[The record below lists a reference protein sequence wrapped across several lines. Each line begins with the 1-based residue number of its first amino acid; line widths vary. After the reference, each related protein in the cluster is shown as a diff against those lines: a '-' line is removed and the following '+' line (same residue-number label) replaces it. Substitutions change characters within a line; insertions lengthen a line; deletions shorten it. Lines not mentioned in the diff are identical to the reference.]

1 MLRGTKKSP
10 LPLGCGEMGER
21 IRDFD
26 WQSHPFGPPQDWD
39 PALLAALGICLN
51 SSVPTAIY
59 WGPELRLL
67 YNDAWSS
74 IPAERHPWAL
84 GRPAHEVWK
93 DIWPVVGPQLERV
106 VTDAVG
112 FSASDQVLL
121 FERHGQTVETYW
133 NYSLTPILDAEGAV
147 LGVFNQ
153 GNETT
158 SIVAATRA
166 RAAETEKLRETFAQ
180 APGAIA
186 VLRGPDHRFEIA
198 NAAYIE
204 LIGGR
209 EAIVG
214 MTLVDVLP
222 EVVEQG
228 FVKLLDSV
236 FENGEPY
243 VGDGVAVELLR
254 NKVRETRILDFVYQP
269 MRNSA
274 GAVDGIFVQATD
286 RTERMTAEKA
296 LVDGLKRR
304 AFLDDLHTQ
313 TQSLTHADAIL
324 EKTTAMLGRHLN
336 ASICAYADMD
346 ADEDGFT
353 IRGDWAAEGS
363 RTIVGRYRLQDF
375 GELAV
380 GMLRAGKPL
389 IISDNRREIAPHEAA
404 TFQAIGITA
413 TVCMPLLKQGR
424 LTALMAAHH
433 NHAHAWTPEEVALI
447 RDVTERSWAHVE
459 RVKTEQALRESED
472 RLRLATEAAL
482 IGTWDFDPATRVLK
496 WDVRCKALFG
506 LGPGAEISYEGSFLA
521 GLHPDDLVRTDAA
534 VRAAIAPGGS
544 PDYDIEYRT
553 IGIEDGVERW
563 IAAKGTAL
571 FDGNRAVR
579 FIGTV
584 LDITARKRA
593 ERRFELVN
601 KIGAAVAAERNIDKI
616 VQQITDAGVELTG
629 AEFGAFFYNKLDE
642 NGESFMLYS
651 LSGVPREH
659 FDRFPMPRNTAVFA
673 PTFSGESV
681 VRSDDIRA
689 DPRYGKNSPHSGMPE
704 GHLPVVSYLA
714 VPVIS
719 SSGEVIGGLFFGHKE
734 KGVFRQ
740 EHEMLLSGLAGQA
753 ATAIDNSRLI
763 AELQGVNATLEQRVS
778 AEVAERTRTEEQLR
792 QSQKMEAIGQL
803 TGGIAHDFNNMLAV
817 ILGGLNLA
825 QRRLDRGDTDVKR
838 YIDGAV
844 DGAKRAASLTQRLL
858 AFSRQQPLEPI
869 SLDANK
875 LVNAMTELL
884 ARSLGDHIQVET
896 VLTPGLWRCFIDP
909 VQLESAVLN
918 LAVNARD
925 AMPNGGKLS
934 IETANAAVDGR
945 IAREYALP
953 EGQYVQIAV
962 TDSGTGMS
970 ADVIT
975 RAFDPFFTTK
985 AVGKGSGLG
994 LSQVFGFVRQSGGQV
1009 KLYSEI
1015 DVGTTVK
1022 LYLPRHSG
1030 RDEPG
1035 NVGAVITEQSSGNAS
1050 EIVLVVEDEERVRNY
1065 SVEALKELGYIVIVA
1080 DGPRDALRI
1089 IESGQRVDLLFT
1101 DVVMP
1106 EMNGRQLAD
1115 RALALLPTLSVL
1127 YTTGY
1132 TRNAVVHNGVLDAG
1146 TAFLP
1151 KPFTVDQLGV
1161 KIRQVLDR

>member
-1 MLRGTKKSP
+1 MLRGIEPSP

-21 IRDFD
+21 IREFD
-26 WQSHPFGPPQDWD
+26 WQLHPFGPPQEWNA
-39 PALLAALGICLN
+39 ALLAALGICLN

-93 DIWPVVGPQLERV
+93 DIWPVVGPQFESV
-106 VTDAVG
+106 VANAVG
-112 FSASDQVLL
+112 LSVFDQVLL
-121 FERHGQTVETYW
+121 LERQGKTVETYW
-133 NYSLTPILDAEGAV
+133 NYSFTPILDAEGAV

-158 SIVAATRA
+158 LIVAAARE

-198 NAAYIE
+198 NSAYIE

-209 EAIVG
+209 DDIVG
-214 MTLVDVLP
+214 LTLSEALP
-222 EVVEQG
+222 EVVDQG
-228 FVKLLDSV
+228 FVHLLDRV
-236 FENGEPY
+236 FQTGEPY
-243 VGDGVAVELLR
+243 VGEGVIVELLR
-254 NKVRETRILDFVYQP
+254 NDVREKRVLDFVYQP
-269 MRNSA
+269 MRNAA
-274 GAVDGIFVQATD
+274 GAVDGIFVQAAD
-286 RTERMTAEKA
+286 RTERTKAEKA
-296 LVDGLKRR
+296 RVDGLQRR
-304 AFLDDLHTQ
+304 AFLDDLHSQ
-313 TQSLTHADAIL
+313 AQSLTHADAIL
-324 EKTTAMLGRHLN
+324 EKTTEMLAKHLN

-363 RTIVGRYRLQDF
+363 KTVVGRYRLQDF

-380 GMLRAGKPL
+380 GMLRAGNPL
-389 IISDNRREIAPHEAA
+389 IITDNRSEIAPHEAA

-413 TVCMPLLKQGR
+413 TVCMPLLKSGR

-433 NHAHAWTPEEVALI
+433 NHPHAWTPEEVALI

-459 RVKTEQALRESED
+459 RVKAEQAFRESED

-482 IGTWDFDPATRVLK
+482 IGTWDFDPATRELK
-496 WDVRCKALFG
+496 WDARCKALFG
-506 LGPGAEISYEGSFLA
+506 LGPDAQVSYEDSFLA

-534 VRAAIAPGGS
+534 VRAAIALGGS

-563 IAAKGTAL
+563 IAARGTAL

-584 LDITARKRA
+584 LDITGRKRA

-601 KIGAAVAAERNIDKI
+601 EIGAAVAAERNIDKI

-642 NGESFMLYS
+642 NGESLMLYS

-689 DPRYGKNSPHSGMPE
+689 DPRYGKNPPHRGMPE

-740 EHEMLLSGLAGQA
+740 EHEVLLSGLAGQA

-763 AELQGVNATLEQRVS
+763 AELQRVNATLEQRVS

-817 ILGGLNLA
+817 VLGGLNLA
-825 QRRLDRGDTDVKR
+825 QRRLDRGETDVKK
-838 YIDGAV
+838 YIDGAI

-884 ARSLGDHIQVET
+884 ARTLGDHIQVET
-896 VLTPGLWRCFIDP
+896 VLTPGLWRCFIDQ

-934 IETANAAVDGR
+934 IETANAAVDGK

-962 TDSGTGMS
+962 TDSGTGMNE
-970 ADVIT
+970 DVIA

-994 LSQVFGFVRQSGGQV
+994 LSQVFGFVRQSGGHV

-1030 RDEPG
+1030 RDDPDNAG
-1035 NVGAVITEQSSGNAS
+1035 TVLTEQSYRNPN

-1065 SVEALKELGYIVIVA
+1065 SVEALKELGYVVIAA

-1089 IESGQRVDLLFT
+1089 IENGQRVDLLFT

-1106 EMNGRQLAD
+1106 EINGRQLAD
-1115 RALALLPTLSVL
+1115 RALALLPTLKVL

-1146 TAFLP
+1146 TAFLS
-1151 KPFTVDQLGV
+1151 KPFTIDQLAA

>member
-1 MLRGTKKSP
+1 MLRGTRSP

-21 IRDFD
+21 IREFD
-26 WQSHPFGPPQDWD
+26 WRSHPFGPPEDWD
-39 PALLAALGICLN
+39 PALLAAVGICLN

-59 WGPELRLL
+59 WGRELRLL

-84 GRPAHEVWK
+84 GRPASEVWK

-106 VTDAVG
+106 MADAVG
-112 FSASDQVLL
+112 FSVSDQLLL
-121 FERHGQTVETYW
+121 FQRQGQMLETYW
-133 NYSLTPILDAEGAV
+133 NYSFTPILNSAGAV

-186 VLRGPDHRFEIA
+186 VLRGSDHRFEIA
-198 NAAYIE
+198 NAAYTE

-209 EAIVG
+209 EGIVG
-214 MTLVDVLP
+214 MALVDVLP
-222 EVVEQG
+222 EVVDQG
-228 FVKLLDSV
+228 FVKLLDRV
-236 FENGEPY
+236 FQTGESY
-243 VGDGVAVELLR
+243 VGEGVAVELLR
-254 NKVRETRILDFVYQP
+254 NNVRETRILDFVYQP

-286 RTERMTAEKA
+286 RTERMRAEKA

-313 TQSLTHADAIL
+313 TQSLTHADAIP
-324 EKTTAMLGRHLN
+324 EKTTEMLGRHLN

-353 IRGDWAAEGS
+353 IRGDWAAKGFK
-363 RTIVGRYRLQDF
+363 TIVGRYRLQDF

-380 GMLRAGKPL
+380 GVLRAGKPL
-389 IISDNRREIAPHEAA
+389 VIGDNRQEIAPHEAA

-433 NHAHAWTPEEVALI
+433 SQAHTWTQEEVVLI
-447 RDVTERSWAHVE
+447 REVTERSWAHVE
-459 RVKTEQALRESED
+459 RVKAEQALRESED

-482 IGTWDFDPATRVLK
+482 IGTWDFDPATRELK

-506 LGPGAEISYEGSFLA
+506 LGPDAEISYEGSFLA

-553 IGIEDGVERW
+553 IGIEDGIERW

-571 FDGNRAVR
+571 FDGNRAFR

-584 LDITARKRA
+584 LDVTARKRA
-593 ERRFELVN
+593 ERRFDLVN
-601 KIGAAVAAERNIDKI
+601 EIGAAVAAERNIDKI

-719 SSGEVIGGLFFGHKE
+719 RSGEVIGGLFFGHKE
-734 KGVFRQ
+734 KGVFQQ

-763 AELQGVNATLEQRVS
+763 AELQSVNVTLEQRVS

-817 ILGGLNLA
+817 VLGGLNLA

-838 YIDGAV
+838 YIDGAI

-884 ARSLGDHIQVET
+884 ARTLGDHIQVET
-896 VLTPGLWRCFIDP
+896 VLTPGLWRCFIDQ

-925 AMPNGGKLS
+925 AMPNGGKLC
-934 IETANAAVDGR
+934 IETANAAVDCR
-945 IAREYALP
+945 IARDYALP

-970 ADVIT
+970 ADVIA

-994 LSQVFGFVRQSGGQV
+994 LSQVFGFVRQSGGHV

-1065 SVEALKELGYIVIVA
+1065 SVEALKELGYVVIAA

-1089 IESGQRVDLLFT
+1089 VESGQRVDLLFT

-1115 RALALLPTLSVL
+1115 RALALLPTLRVL

-1151 KPFTVDQLGV
+1151 KPFTVDQLAV